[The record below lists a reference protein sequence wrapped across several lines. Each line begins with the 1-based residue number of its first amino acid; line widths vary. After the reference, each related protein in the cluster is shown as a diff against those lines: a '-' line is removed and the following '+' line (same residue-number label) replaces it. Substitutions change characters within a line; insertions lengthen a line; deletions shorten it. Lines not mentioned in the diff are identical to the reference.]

1 MKPYCL
7 QEIYQKAI
15 LYAGE
20 KHSMADQYLTGTK
33 ISYVVHL
40 SNVAMEILIA
50 HQHQPIPDI
59 NLAVQAALLH
69 DVLEDTPT
77 DMEELK
83 STFGELVTN
92 AVLALTK
99 NKRLPDNEQMPDSL
113 SRIKQ
118 QGSTVACVKLADRI
132 TNLQQPPAHW
142 NINKISTYRDEA
154 VLILT
159 QLAGANT
166 YLENRLSSCIE
177 QYARW
182 IK

>member
-1 MKPYCL
+1 MEPNRL
-7 QEIYQKAI
+7 QEIYQKTI
-15 LYAGE
+15 LFAGE
-20 KHSMADQYLTGTK
+20 KHSMAGQYLTGTT

-59 NLAVQAALLH
+59 NLAVQVALLH

-83 STFGELVTN
+83 SIFGDLVAN
-92 AVLALTK
+92 AVLSLTK
-99 NKRLPDNEQMPDSL
+99 NKLLPENEQMPDSL
-113 SRIKQ
+113 NRIKQ
-118 QGSTVACVKLADRI
+118 QGSTVASVKLADRI
-132 TNLQQPPAHW
+132 TNLQPPPAQW
-142 NINKISTYRDEA
+142 NINKISAYCDEA

-159 QLAGANT
+159 KLVGANT
-166 YLENRLSSCIE
+166 YLENRLSYCIE

>member
-1 MKPYCL
+1 MEPYRL
-7 QEIYQKAI
+7 QEIYQQTM
-15 LYAGE
+15 LFAGE
-20 KHSMADQYLTGTK
+20 KHSMAGQLLTGTT

-59 NLAVQAALLH
+59 NLAVQVALLH

-83 STFGELVTN
+83 SRFGDLVAN

-99 NKRLPDNEQMPDSL
+99 NKNLSEQERMPDSL
-113 SRIKQ
+113 NRIKQ
-118 QGSTVACVKLADRI
+118 QGSTVAVVKLADRI
-132 TNLQQPPAHW
+132 TNLQQPPAQW
-142 NINKISTYRDEA
+142 NMHKIRAYRDEA

-166 YLENRLSSCIE
+166 YLENRLLNCIE